1 MSTFPPRAEL
11 KSMGT
16 RSTRTGLGETPSS
29 PPHERAD
36 ATPASKRIREGVLTR
51 STIGATG
58 PASSRENQL
67 PLIHRRPANDGANDL
82 NILDL
87 VVANRMRVVRED
99 HEVGELASRDGAF
112 DRLLARC
119 VCAVQRVDPDG
130 LIDGHTLIRAP
141 RRPVPSRARDH
152 A

>member
-1 MSTFPPRAEL
+1 MSTFPSRAEV

-36 ATPASKRIREGVLTR
+36 TTPASRRLRKGVLTR
-51 STIGATG
+51 STIGAAG
-58 PASSRENQL
+58 SESSCESQA
-67 PLIHRRPANDGANDL
+67 PLIHRRPTDDGAHDL
-82 NILDL
+82 DVLDL
-87 VVANRMRVVRED
+87 VTRHGVRVVSED
-99 HEVGELASRDGAF
+99 HEVGELASRDGAL
-112 DRLLARC
+112 DRLLTRC

-141 RRPVPSRARDH
+141 RRPVPSR
-152 A
+152 